1 MKLKAIIIDD
11 ELHSIE
17 TLRFDLER
25 CAKDRLEVV
34 GSFQGMKEA
43 LQNLKALQPDVI
55 FSDIDMPFINGIEGI
70 EMAQLENT
78 KVVFT
83 TAHQKFAL
91 DAIKVG
97 AYDYLLKPIQR
108 NELEQLVQKIYEE
121 VQQSQP
127 ASELPERIAVPTAEG
142 IEVLL
147 IEDILFIKAE
157 SNYAVFYLKGKRQ
170 LTLGKPLKYF
180 QEKMPD
186 SFLRIHQSYLIN
198 SHQIKKYLRK
208 DGGSLLLQ
216 EGHLLPISKSY
227 KADIKIVLAKL
238 M

>member
-1 MKLKAIIIDD
+1 MKLRAIIIDD

-43 LQNLKALQPDVI
+43 LQNLKSLQPDVI

-70 EMAQLENT
+70 GMASLANT

-83 TAHQKFAL
+83 TAHRKFAL

-97 AYDYLLKPIQR
+97 AYDYLLKPIQLK
-108 NELEQLVQKIYEE
+108 ELEQLIQKIYEE
-121 VQQSQP
+121 LLQAPQRQEQP
-127 ASELPERIAVPTAEG
+127 DRVAVPTAEG
-142 IEVLL
+142 IEVLQV
-147 IEDILFIKAE
+147 EDILFVKAE
-157 SNYAVFYLKGKRQ
+157 SNYTVFYLKGGKQ
-170 LTLGKPLKYF
+170 LTLGKTLKYF
-180 QEKMPD
+180 QDKMPR
-186 SFLRIHQSYLIN
+186 SFLRIHQSYLVN
-198 SHQIKKYLRK
+198 THQIKKYLRE
-208 DGGSLLLQ
+208 DGGSLLLHEQ
-216 EGHLLPISKSY
+216 HVLPVSKSHKEAV
-227 KADIKIVLAKL
+227 KAVLAKL